1 MTTRRF
7 TMSVA
12 FLLLFGLASDPRGIA
27 AAAAPVEEEPPMCV
41 SPPRRVVSLYP
52 TASEVLAAIGAA
64 GNVVGITIH
73 DSNRPGLERTA
84 MVGGFAQPD
93 VERILSLRPDCVMA
107 SPLQEEAVRAL
118 RRENIPLL
126 LMDSV
131 TLAQGEADIGRI
143 GKLMGKSGESRA
155 LIARQKEQLELAA
168 AKVARLAADP
178 AHRPVRVMR
187 LMGFTRDGLMV
198 PGDDSFQNELIRLA
212 GGQAPVFGQKGQ
224 AITITPEQWRA
235 FDPEFVYYCG
245 HDPESVR
252 QRLAAPPWN
261 GVAALRA
268 QRLVSYPCDL
278 ICRVASRYGQFCL
291 LLSADLYGSQYA
303 RAERQVGDDA
313 VLARRALQASFD
325 LVEKAEILDSR
336 LFDMPARTLLLR
348 FTKPQT
354 VLSSLTGWHEGIRVV
369 GNHSSP
375 PPSWPITH
383 ALGKK
388 KTDAR
393 ILALYGLDGKSSAL
407 LHTGADVANLA
418 DVERAWD
425 GMRVRVLATAGVDGN
440 AMRASVD
447 TGAYV
452 EPGTVNLIILG
463 NRRLTP
469 AAMTR
474 AVIAA
479 TEAKTAAFQDLD
491 IRSNY
496 SAAAATG
503 TGTDNVLVIEGDGP
517 PATMA
522 GGHTKLGE
530 LVARA
535 AYDAVREAIA
545 RQNGLFPQRDIFRR
559 LKEHGV
565 RIEALP
571 AQSPA
576 LPDKAAARNLALQL
590 ERTLLLPRYSGFME
604 GALAVS
610 DRYERGLISNQDA
623 FGLQCRAIAAELA
636 GKEVDGLEQIF
647 TDPHLPQALRQA
659 LNALATGILRR

>member
-1 MTTRRF
+1 MTIRRL
-7 TMSVA
+7 TMSVS
-12 FLLLFGLASDPRGIA
+12 FVLLLGLAPGLQGRA
-27 AAAAPVEEEPPMCV
+27 ATAAGVQEEPPTCV

-52 TASEVLAAIGAA
+52 AASEVLAAIGAA
-64 GNVVGITIH
+64 GHVAGITVH
-73 DSNRPGLERTA
+73 DSKRPGLERTP
-84 MVGGFAQPD
+84 MVGGFAKPD
-93 VERILSLRPDCVMA
+93 VRRVLALQPDCVIA
-107 SPLQEEAVRAL
+107 SPFQDEAVRTL
-118 RRENIPLL
+118 RRKNIPLL
-126 LMDSV
+126 LMDSLS
-131 TLAQGEADIGRI
+131 LAQGEADIRRI
-143 GKLMGKSGESRA
+143 GNLMGKSGESRA
-155 LIARQKEQLELAA
+155 LLARQRQELDLTA
-168 AKVARLAADP
+168 AKAARLAANP
-178 AHRPVRVMR
+178 AHRPVRAMR
-187 LMGFTRDGLMV
+187 LMDLSESALIV

-224 AITITPEQWRA
+224 AIAITPEQWRA
-235 FDPEFVYYCG
+235 FDPELVYYCG

-252 QRLAAPPWN
+252 RRLAAPEWS

-268 QRLVSYPCDL
+268 GRLVSYPCDV
-278 ICRVASRYGQFCL
+278 ISRMASRYGQFCL
-291 LLSADLYGSQYA
+291 LLSADLYGDEYG
-303 RAERQVGDDA
+303 RAENQVTDDA
-313 VLARRALQASFD
+313 VLARRSLDLSFAY
-325 LVEKAEILDSR
+325 VKKAEILDAR

-348 FTKPQT
+348 FAKPQT
-354 VLSSLTGWHEGIRVV
+354 VLSSLTGWHEDIETV

-393 ILALYGLDGKSSAL
+393 VLALYGLSEKSSAL

-418 DVERAWD
+418 DVEQAAH

-447 TGAYV
+447 TGAYL
-452 EPGTVNLIILG
+452 EPGTVNLIILS
-463 NRRLTP
+463 NRHLTP

-491 IRSNY
+491 IRSTY

-503 TGTDNVLVIEGDGP
+503 TGTDNVLVLAGDGP

-530 LVARA
+530 LVAKA
-535 AYDAVREAIA
+535 TYKAVREAIT
-545 RQNGLFPQRDIFRR
+545 RQNGLFPQRDIFQR

-565 RIEALP
+565 RLEAPLVQG
-571 AQSPA
+571 AA
-576 LPDKAAARNLALQL
+576 LPDKASAPTMALEL
-590 ERTLLLPRYSGFME
+590 ERTLLLPRYGGFMQ
-604 GALAVS
+604 GALALS
-610 DRYERGLISNQDA
+610 DSYERGLISNLDA
-623 FGLQCRAIAAELA
+623 FALQCRAIAAELA
-636 GKEVDGLEQIF
+636 GKDVDGLDNIF
-647 TDPHLPQALRQA
+647 ADPSQPQVLREA